1 MALPTAE
8 PVRVTK
14 QYRMRYR
21 CDNGVVCYES
31 VQEEDGLTCSELL
44 IWNADGN
51 LYRQSIGGVDLA
63 AIRREWEAASPFD
76 KVQVPND
83 AGRKVWTHLEPE
95 PEPVAV
101 PEPEPVA
108 VPVDPAAAV
117 AVSRDPQYEPWKA
130 PRDAPLSRELSWG
143 PGNP

>member
-8 PVRVTK
+8 PVRVAK
-14 QYRMRYR
+14 QYRVLYR
-21 CDNGVVCYES
+21 CEDGVVCYES
-31 VQEEDGLTCSELL
+31 VNDTEGSELL

-51 LYRQSIGGVDLA
+51 LYRQSIAGVDLGA
-63 AIRREWEAASPFD
+63 VRRLWEAASPFD
-76 KVQVPND
+76 KVRVPDD

-117 AVSRDPQYEPWKA
+117 TVSRDPQYEPWKA
-130 PRDAPLSRELSWG
+130 PRDTPLSRALSWG
-143 PGNP
+143 PGWDI